1 MILYG
6 AERETPI
13 NVNGALME
21 CLSNVILKAPIEN
34 EDEIMTENATPIKV
48 RIQDRV
54 SQIQI
59 QVAGISSCNSTFSV
73 LKWRTSRACIAS
85 STSSTAAQFT

>member
-21 CLSNVILKAPIEN
+21 CLSQVILGAPYEN
-34 EDEIMTENATPIKV
+34 EDEIKAENATPVKV
-48 RIQDRV
+48 RRIGSLKFQYRL
-54 SQIQI
+54 QEYP
-59 QVAGISSCNSTFSV
+59 GCNSTFSV
-73 LKWRTSRACIAS
+73 LKWRTSQTCVAS